1 MTTTARHTVE
11 ITKSGERTHRYPCG
25 CEAYVDAVKT
35 PLITYCPLHR
45 AAPRMLEALR
55 ALYELAPL
63 SNDDAVQR
71 VYSEVRAI
79 LSLR

>member
-1 MTTTARHTVE
+1 MTTTAQHTPGPVC
-11 ITKSGERTHRYPCG
+11 TCG
-25 CEAYVDAVKT
+25 GSPDTLGFHDRGC
-35 PLITYCPLHR
+35 PMRRLIA

-79 LSLR
+79 LRAVEG

>member
-1 MTTTARHTVE
+1 MLTDVHTVE
-11 ITKSGERTHRYPCG
+11 ACQASALRLTPC
-25 CEAYVDAVKT
+25 
-35 PLITYCPLHR
+35 LLHA

-79 LSLR
+79 LRDVER